1 MPQSHANRPPDAP
14 APPSVTPDALARMI
28 DHTLLKPDATAADI
42 ERLCAEAARHGFF
55 SVCVN
60 PVHVARCKALLQG
73 SPVRLCTV
81 AGFPLG
87 AQLPET
93 KAFEARRAI
102 RDGADEVDMV
112 INIGALKDGDDALV
126 ERDIRG
132 VVEAC
137 REGGALSKVILE
149 TALLTGEEKVRACEL
164 SMKAGAGYVKTS
176 TGFAKGGATAADIAL
191 MAKTVA
197 PKNLGVK
204 ASGGI
209 RTYDDA
215 LMMIAAGATRIG
227 ASASVAIIEEANARA
242 ARIPNPE
249 SRIPD

>member
-1 MPQSHANRPPDAP
+1 MTAAGPYPRATPRILGGRARATAGRSEFDTLTEWRKPTRVRRHLPLVSP
-14 APPSVTPDALARMI
+14 AELARMI

-42 ERLCAEAARHGFF
+42 ERLCGEAMQHGFF

-73 SPVRLCTV
+73 SPVKLCTV

-87 AQLPET
+87 AQLPEA
-93 KAFEARRAI
+93 KAFEARHAI

-112 INIGALKDGDDALV
+112 INIGALRDRDDALV

-149 TALLTGEEKVRACEL
+149 TALLTDEEKVRACEL
-164 SMKAGAGYVKTS
+164 SMKAGADYVKTS
-176 TGFAKGGATAADIAL
+176 TGFAKGGATAEDIAL
-191 MAKTVA
+191 MAGTVA
-197 PKNLGVK
+197 PKRLGVK
-204 ASGGI
+204 ASE
-209 RTYDDA
+209 
-215 LMMIAAGATRIG
+215 
-227 ASASVAIIEEANARA
+227 ASAPMTMR
-242 ARIPNPE
+242 
-249 SRIPD
+249 